1 MLLQVLLNRSVD
13 AAVGIYVG
21 VAVLG
26 AICSLLLP
34 VETSGQTLHE
44 EVSTTLLSSTKC
56 V

>member
-21 VAVLG
+21 VAVIG

-34 VETSGQTLHE
+34 VETSGHTLHE
-44 EVSTTLLSSTKC
+44 EVSMTL
-56 V
+56 